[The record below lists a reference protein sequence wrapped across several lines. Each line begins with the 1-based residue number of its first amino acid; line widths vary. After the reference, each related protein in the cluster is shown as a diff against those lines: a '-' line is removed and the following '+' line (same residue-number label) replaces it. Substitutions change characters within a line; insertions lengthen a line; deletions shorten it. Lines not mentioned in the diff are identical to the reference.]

1 LSVGKGK
8 WLTKITT
15 KTNKGGKKMKKRWV
29 ILCLLISFVIG
40 AAMLQN
46 AMAAG
51 IDDPARLD
59 YYKAL
64 KGKKIVFVP
73 VALGSYLTDGWAV
86 TLRNL
91 ATEAGM
97 DFSIRDPNYNIDAG
111 AQAITSL
118 ISQKPDVIVVHNPD
132 VNSYAKL
139 IQRAERAGIYVIS
152 VNMRSSMGSSGFV
165 GADYTR
171 IGEMQAERIVK
182 FCGNGSGTSGKVAI
196 VQGVVTSGASGFARK
211 GIENVL
217 SKHPEIKIVADQ
229 AADWDATKARNI
241 TATILQANPDICGI
255 MGMWDVMDTGTAAAV
270 EEFNKRTKRD
280 KPVYLST
287 SGGAAKF
294 SCEKVK
300 DGTFTEVISYNVPA
314 QGRDIF
320 ALISYLL
327 QSKIKPGQ
335 YKVSIISPLTLINKQ
350 TITSDS
356 CWDPAGLI
364 K

>member
-1 LSVGKGK
+1 
-8 WLTKITT
+8 
-15 KTNKGGKKMKKRWV
+15 MEKRWV
-29 ILCLLISFVIG
+29 IFCLLISFVIG
-40 AAMLQN
+40 TAMLQN

-51 IDDPARLD
+51 VDDPARLD

-73 VALGSYLTDGWAV
+73 CAMGFDLTEGWAA
-86 TLRNL
+86 TLRSL
-91 ATEAGM
+91 ATDVGM
-97 DFSIRDPNYNIDAG
+97 DFSIRDPNWNIDAG

-118 ISQKPDVIVVHNPD
+118 ISEKPDVIVVHNPD

-139 IQRAERAGIYVIS
+139 IRKAEKAGIYVIS

-171 IGEMQAERIVK
+171 IGEMQAERIVE
-182 FCGNGSGTSGKVAI
+182 FCGEGSGTSGKVAI

-241 TATILQANPDICGI
+241 TSTILQSNPDICGI

-270 EEFNKRTKRD
+270 QEFNKRAKRD
-280 KPVYLST
+280 KPVYLNT
-287 SGGAAKF
+287 SGGGAKF
-294 SCEKVK
+294 SCTNVM
-300 DGTFTEVISYNVPA
+300 DGTFDEVISYDVPG

-327 QSKIKPGQ
+327 QSKVKPGE
-335 YKVSIISPLTLINKQ
+335 YKVSIISPLVLINKQ
-350 TITSDS
+350 TIKSDS
-356 CWDPAGLI
+356 CWDPAEL
-364 K
+364 KKK

>member
-1 LSVGKGK
+1 
-8 WLTKITT
+8 
-15 KTNKGGKKMKKRWV
+15 MKKRWV

-40 AAMLQN
+40 TAMLQN

-51 IDDPARLD
+51 VDDPARLD

-73 VALGSYLTDGWAV
+73 CAMGFDLTEGWAA
-86 TLRNL
+86 TLRSL
-91 ATEAGM
+91 ATDVGM
-97 DFSIRDPNYNIDAG
+97 DFSIRDPNWNIDAG

-118 ISQKPDVIVVHNPD
+118 ISEKPDVIVVHNPD

-139 IQRAERAGIYVIS
+139 IRKAEKAGIYVIS

-171 IGEMQAERIVK
+171 IGEMQAERIVE
-182 FCGNGSGTSGKVAI
+182 FCGEGSGTSGKVAI

-241 TATILQANPDICGI
+241 TSTILQSNPDICGI

-270 EEFNKRTKRD
+270 QEFNKRAKRD
-280 KPVYLST
+280 KPVYLNT
-287 SGGAAKF
+287 SGGGAKF
-294 SCEKVK
+294 SCDNVM
-300 DGTFTEVISYNVPA
+300 DGTFDEVISYDVPG

-327 QSKIKPGQ
+327 QSKVKPGE
-335 YKVSIISPLTLINKQ
+335 YKVSIISPLVLINKQ
-350 TITSDS
+350 TIKSDS
-356 CWDPAGLI
+356 CWDPAEL
-364 K
+364 KKK

>member
-1 LSVGKGK
+1 
-8 WLTKITT
+8 
-15 KTNKGGKKMKKRWV
+15 MKKRRI

-40 AAMLQN
+40 GALLQK

-51 IDDPARLD
+51 VDDPARLD

-64 KGKKIVFVP
+64 RGKKIVFIP
-73 VALGSYLTDGWAV
+73 VAMGSYLTDGWAI

-91 ATEAGM
+91 ATDVGM

-139 IQRAERAGIYVIS
+139 IQRAEQAGIYVIS

-182 FCGNGSGTSGKVAI
+182 VCGKGSGTSGKVAI

-211 GIENVL
+211 GIEHVL
-217 SKHPEIKIVADQ
+217 SKHPDIKIVADQ

-241 TATILQANPDICGI
+241 TATILQSNPDICGI

-270 EEFNKRTKRD
+270 QEFNKRSGRH
-280 KPVYLST
+280 VYLNT
-287 SGGAAKF
+287 SGGGAKF
-294 SCEKVK
+294 SCTNVM
-300 DGTFTEVISYNVPA
+300 DGAFSEVISYNVPA

-327 QSKIKPGQ
+327 QSKVKPGL
-335 YKVSIISPLTLINKQ
+335 YKVSIISPLHLINKQ
-350 TITSDS
+350 TITSDA
-356 CWDPAGLI
+356 CWDPAEL
-364 K
+364 KKK

>member
-1 LSVGKGK
+1 
-8 WLTKITT
+8 
-15 KTNKGGKKMKKRWV
+15 MKKTWS
-29 ILCLLISFVIG
+29 ILWLLISFVIG
-40 AAMLQN
+40 VAMLQN
-46 AMAAG
+46 AMATG
-51 IDDPARLD
+51 INDPARLD
-59 YYKAL
+59 YYNAL
-64 KGKKIVFVP
+64 KGKKIVFIP
-73 VALGSYLTDGWAV
+73 VAMGSYLTDGWAV

-91 ATEAGM
+91 ATDVGM
-97 DFSIRDPNYNIDAG
+97 EFSIRDPNYNIDAG

-139 IQRAERAGIYVIS
+139 IQRAEQAGIYVIS

-182 FCGNGSGTSGKVAI
+182 FCGEGSGTSGKVAI

-211 GIENVL
+211 GIEDVL
-217 SKHPEIKIVADQ
+217 SKHTEIKIVADQ

-270 EEFNKRTKRD
+270 QEFNKRTGRH
-280 KPVYLST
+280 VYLNT
-287 SGGAAKF
+287 SGGGAKLD
-294 SCEKVK
+294 CDNVK
-300 DGTFTEVISYNVPA
+300 DGTFDEVITYSVPA

-327 QSKIKPGQ
+327 QSKVKPGQ
-335 YKVSIISPLTLINKQ
+335 YKVSIISPLHLLNKSNM
-350 TITSDS
+350 TYDS
-356 CWDPAGLI
+356 CWDPDQLL
-364 K
+364 KK

>member
-1 LSVGKGK
+1 
-8 WLTKITT
+8 
-15 KTNKGGKKMKKRWV
+15 MKKRWV

-40 AAMLQN
+40 AAMLQK

-64 KGKKIVFVP
+64 KGKKIAFVP
-73 VALGSYLTDGWAV
+73 CAMGFDLTEGWAA
-86 TLRNL
+86 TIRSL
-91 ATEAGM
+91 ATDVGM
-97 DFSIRDPNYNIDAG
+97 DFSIRDPNWNIDAG

-132 VNSYAKL
+132 VNSYAKV
-139 IQRAERAGIYVIS
+139 IQKAEQAGIYIIS

-182 FCGNGSGTSGKVAI
+182 FCGKGSGTSGKVAI
-196 VQGVVTSGASGFARK
+196 VQGVVTSGASGFMRK
-211 GIENVL
+211 GMENVL
-217 SKHPEIKIVADQ
+217 SKYPEIKIVADQ

-241 TATILQANPDICGI
+241 TATILQSNPDICGI
-255 MGMWDVMDTGTAAAV
+255 MGAWDVMDTGTAAAV
-270 EEFNKRTKRD
+270 QEFNKRTGHH
-280 KPVYLST
+280 VYLNT
-287 SGGAAKF
+287 SGGGAKF
-294 SCEKVK
+294 SC
-300 DGTFTEVISYNVPA
+300 DNAMNGTFDEVVSYNVPA

-327 QSKIKPGQ
+327 QSKVKPGE
-335 YKVSIISPLTLINKQ
+335 YKVSIISPLYLVNKQ
-350 TITSDS
+350 TMRSDS
-356 CWDPAGLI
+356 CWDPAEL
-364 K
+364 KKK

>member
-1 LSVGKGK
+1 MNRK
-8 WLTKITT
+8 W
-15 KTNKGGKKMKKRWV
+15 V
-29 ILCLLISFVIG
+29 VLCFIISFVIG
-40 AAMLQN
+40 ATMLQS

-51 IDDPARLD
+51 LNDPARHD

-64 KGKKIVFVP
+64 KGKKIVFIP
-73 VALGSYLTDGWAV
+73 VAMGSYLTDGWAA
-86 TLRNL
+86 TLRRL
-91 ATEAGM
+91 ATDAGM

-139 IQRAERAGIYVIS
+139 IQKAERAGIYVIS

-182 FCGNGSGTSGKVAI
+182 FCGKGSGTSGKIAI
-196 VQGVVTSGASGFARK
+196 VQGVITSAASGFARK

-217 SKHPEIKIVADQ
+217 SKHPGIKIVADQ

-241 TATILQANPDICGI
+241 TATILQSNPDICGI
-255 MGMWDVMDTGTAAAV
+255 IGMWDVMDTGTAAAV
-270 EEFNKRTKRD
+270 QEFNKRAKRA
-280 KPVYLST
+280 KPVYLIT
-287 SGGAAKF
+287 SGGGAKF
-294 SCEKVK
+294 SCTDVMN
-300 DGTFTEVISYNVPA
+300 GTFSEVISYSVPQ

-320 ALISYLL
+320 DLISYLL
-327 QSKIKPGQ
+327 QSKVKPGE
-335 YKVSIISPLTLINKQ
+335 YKVSLFSPLHLLNKS
-350 TITSDS
+350 TITADS
-356 CWDPAGLI
+356 CWDPAQLI
-364 K
+364 KK

>member
-1 LSVGKGK
+1 
-8 WLTKITT
+8 
-15 KTNKGGKKMKKRWV
+15 
-29 ILCLLISFVIG
+29 
-40 AAMLQN
+40 MLQN

-51 IDDPARLD
+51 VDDPARLD

-73 VALGSYLTDGWAV
+73 CAMGFDLTEGWAA
-86 TLRNL
+86 TLRSL
-91 ATEAGM
+91 ATDVGM
-97 DFSIRDPNYNIDAG
+97 DFSIRDPNWNIDAG

-139 IQRAERAGIYVIS
+139 IQRAEQAGIYIIS

-171 IGEMQAERIVK
+171 IGEMQAEQIVK
-182 FCGNGSGTSGKVAI
+182 VCGKGSGTSGKVAI

-241 TATILQANPDICGI
+241 TATILQSNPDICGI

-270 EEFNKRTKRD
+270 QEFNKRAKRD
-280 KPVYLST
+280 KPVYLNT
-287 SGGAAKF
+287 SGGGAKF
-294 SCEKVK
+294 SC
-300 DGTFTEVISYNVPA
+300 DQRYG
-314 QGRDIF
+314 
-320 ALISYLL
+320 
-327 QSKIKPGQ
+327 
-335 YKVSIISPLTLINKQ
+335 
-350 TITSDS
+350 
-356 CWDPAGLI
+356 WDL
-364 K
+364 

>member
-1 LSVGKGK
+1 MEAK
-8 WLTKITT
+8 WFDRITN

-40 AAMLQN
+40 AAMLQK

-51 IDDPARLD
+51 VDDPARLD

-73 VALGSYLTDGWAV
+73 CAMGFDLTEGWAA
-86 TLRNL
+86 TLRSL
-91 ATEAGM
+91 ATDVGM
-97 DFSIRDPNYNIDAG
+97 DFSIRDPNWNIDAG

-139 IQRAERAGIYVIS
+139 IQRAEEAGIYIIS

-182 FCGNGSGTSGKVAI
+182 FCGKDSGTSGKVAI
-196 VQGVVTSGASGFARK
+196 VQGVITSGASGFMRK
-211 GIENVL
+211 GMENVL

-229 AADWDATKARNI
+229 AADWDSTKARNI
-241 TATILQANPDICGI
+241 TATILQSNPDIAGI
-255 MGMWDVMDTGTAAAV
+255 MGAWDVMDTGTAAAV
-270 EEFNKRTKRD
+270 QEFNKRTGRH
-280 KPVYLST
+280 VYLST
-287 SGGAAKF
+287 SGGGAKLD
-294 SCEKVK
+294 CDYVK
-300 DGTFTEVISYNVPA
+300 DGSFDEVIAYNVPA
-314 QGRDIF
+314 QARDIF

-327 QSKIKPGQ
+327 QSKLKPGQ
-335 YKVSIISPLTLINKQ
+335 YKVSIISPLYLLNKQ
-350 TITSDS
+350 TIKSDS
-356 CWDPAGLI
+356 CWDPAEL
-364 K
+364 KKK

>member
-1 LSVGKGK
+1 
-8 WLTKITT
+8 
-15 KTNKGGKKMKKRWV
+15 MKKRWV

-40 AAMLQN
+40 IAVLQN
-46 AMAAG
+46 VMAAG
-51 IDDPARLD
+51 INDPARLD

-64 KGKKIVFVP
+64 KGKKMVFIP
-73 VALGSYLTDGWAV
+73 VAMGSYLTDGWAL
-86 TLRNL
+86 TLKKL
-91 ATEAGM
+91 ATDVGM
-97 DFSIRDPNYNIDAG
+97 NFSIRDPNYNIDAG

-139 IQRAERAGIYVIS
+139 IQRAEQAGIYIIS

-182 FCGNGSGTSGKVAI
+182 FCGKGSNTSGKVAI

-211 GIENVL
+211 GMENVL

-241 TATILQANPDICGI
+241 TATILQSNPDICGI
-255 MGMWDVMDTGTAAAV
+255 MGLWDVMDTGTAAAV
-270 EEFNKRTKRD
+270 QEFNKRTGRH
-280 KPVYLST
+280 VYLST
-287 SGGAAKF
+287 SGGCAKLD
-294 SCEKVK
+294 C
-300 DGTFTEVISYNVPA
+300 DGITNGSFDEVITYNVPA
-314 QGRDIF
+314 QARDIF
-320 ALISYLL
+320 TLISYLL
-327 QSKIKPGQ
+327 QSKVKPGM
-335 YKVSIISPLTLINKQ
+335 YKVSIISPLHLLNKSNM
-350 TITSDS
+350 TYDS
-356 CWDPAGLI
+356 CWDPAQLT

>member
-1 LSVGKGK
+1 
-8 WLTKITT
+8 
-15 KTNKGGKKMKKRWV
+15 MKKTRV

-40 AAMLQN
+40 AALLQS

-51 IDDPARLD
+51 VDDPARLA

-73 VALGSYLTDGWAV
+73 CAMGFDLTEGWAA
-86 TLRNL
+86 TMRNL
-91 ATEAGM
+91 ATDVGM
-97 DFSIRDPNYNIDAG
+97 DFSIRDPNWNIDAG

-139 IQRAERAGIYVIS
+139 IQRAEQAGIYVIS

-182 FCGNGSGTSGKVAI
+182 FCGKGSGTSGKVAI

-211 GIENVL
+211 GVENVL
-217 SKHPEIKIVADQ
+217 SKHPEVKIVADQ

-241 TATILQANPDICGI
+241 TATILQSNPDICGVI
-255 MGMWDVMDTGTAAAV
+255 GMWDVMDTGTAAAV
-270 EEFNKRTKRD
+270 QEFNKRAKRE
-280 KPVYLST
+280 KPVYLNT
-287 SGGAAKF
+287 SGGGAKF
-294 SCEKVK
+294 SCTNVM
-300 DGTFTEVISYNVPA
+300 DGTFSEVISYNVPA

-327 QSKIKPGQ
+327 QSKVKPGL
-335 YKVSIISPLTLINKQ
+335 YKVSIISPLHLINKQ
-350 TITSDS
+350 TITSDA
-356 CWDPAGLI
+356 CWDPAELI
-364 K
+364 KK

>member
-1 LSVGKGK
+1 MEAK
-8 WLTKITT
+8 WFNRMTN
-15 KTNKGGKKMKKRWV
+15 KTNKGGRKMKKRWV

-40 AAMLQN
+40 AAMFQK

-64 KGKKIVFVP
+64 KGKKLVFIP
-73 VALGSYLTDGWAV
+73 VAMGSYLTDGWAL
-86 TLRNL
+86 TLKSL
-91 ATEAGM
+91 ATDVGM

-111 AQAITSL
+111 AQALTSL

-132 VNSYAKL
+132 VNSYARL
-139 IQRAERAGIYVIS
+139 IQKAEQAGIYIIS

-182 FCGNGSGTSGKVAI
+182 FCGKGSGTSGKVAI

-211 GIENVL
+211 GMENVL

-241 TATILQANPDICGI
+241 TATILQSNPDICGI
-255 MGMWDVMDTGTAAAV
+255 MGLWDVMDTGTAAAV
-270 EEFNKRTKRD
+270 QEFNKRTGHH
-280 KPVYLST
+280 VYLST
-287 SGGAAKF
+287 SGGSAKLDCDSVTNAAF
-294 SCEKVK
+294 
-300 DGTFTEVISYNVPA
+300 DEVITYSVPA
-314 QGRDIF
+314 QARDIF

-327 QSKIKPGQ
+327 QSKVKPGE
-335 YKVSIISPLTLINKQ
+335 YKVSIISPLSLLNKSNM
-350 TITSDS
+350 TYDS
-356 CWDPAGLI
+356 CWDPAQLT
-364 K
+364 KK

>member
-1 LSVGKGK
+1 LFNR
-8 WLTKITT
+8 I
-15 KTNKGGKKMKKRWV
+15 TNKGEKKMKKRWV
-29 ILCLLISFVIG
+29 ILLLIMSFVIG
-40 AAMLQN
+40 AAMLQT

-51 IDDPARLD
+51 VDDQARHD

-73 VALGSYLTDGWAV
+73 CAMGFDLTEGWAA
-86 TLRNL
+86 TLRSL
-91 ATEAGM
+91 ATDVGM
-97 DFSIRDPNYNIDAG
+97 EFSIRDPNWNIDAG

-118 ISQKPDVIVVHNPD
+118 ISEKPDVIVVHNPD

-139 IQRAERAGIYVIS
+139 IQRAEQAGIYIIS

-182 FCGNGSGTSGKVAI
+182 VCGKGSDTSGKVAI

-211 GIENVL
+211 GVENVL
-217 SKHPEIKIVADQ
+217 SKHPEINIVADQ

-255 MGMWDVMDTGTAAAV
+255 IGMWDVMDTGTAAAV
-270 EEFNKRTKRD
+270 QEFNKRTGKH
-280 KPVYLST
+280 VYVNT
-287 SGGAAKF
+287 SGGGAKF
-294 SCEKVK
+294 SCTNVM
-300 DGTFTEVISYNVPA
+300 DGTFDEVISYNVPG

-327 QSKIKPGQ
+327 QSKVKPGE
-335 YKVSIISPLTLINKQ
+335 YKVSIISPLRLINKQ
-350 TITSDS
+350 TITYDA
-356 CWDPAGLI
+356 CWDPDAL
-364 K
+364 KKK

>member
-1 LSVGKGK
+1 
-8 WLTKITT
+8 
-15 KTNKGGKKMKKRWV
+15 MKKKWV

-73 VALGSYLTDGWAV
+73 VALGSYLTDGWAA

-152 VNMRSSMGSSGFV
+152 INMRSSMGSSGFV

-182 FCGNGSGTSGKVAI
+182 FCGEGSGTSGKVAI
-196 VQGVVTSGASGFARK
+196 VQGVLTSAASGFARK

-294 SCEKVK
+294 SCDKVK

-327 QSKIKPGQ
+327 QSKVKPGE
-335 YKVSIISPLTLINKQ
+335 YKVSIISPLELINKE

-364 K
+364 KK

>member
-1 LSVGKGK
+1 
-8 WLTKITT
+8 
-15 KTNKGGKKMKKRWV
+15 MKSIRV
-29 ILCLLISFVIG
+29 ILAFIVSFVIG
-40 AAMLQN
+40 AVMIQS

-51 IDDPARLD
+51 VDDPARLD
-59 YYKAL
+59 YYKTL
-64 KGKKIVFVP
+64 KGKKIVFIP
-73 VALGSYLTDGWAV
+73 VAMGSYLTDGWAI
-86 TLRNL
+86 TIKNM
-91 ATEAGM
+91 ATAVGM
-97 DFSIRDPNYNIDAG
+97 DFSIRDPNYNVDAG

-139 IQRAERAGIYVIS
+139 IQKAEAAGIYIIS

-171 IGEMQAERIVK
+171 IGEMQAEQIVK
-182 FCGNGSGTSGKVAI
+182 VCGKGSGTSGKVAI
-196 VQGVVTSGASGFARK
+196 VQGVITSGASGFARK

-270 EEFNKRTKRD
+270 EEFNKRAKRD
-280 KPVYLST
+280 KPVYVST
-287 SGGAAKF
+287 SGGGAKF
-294 SCEKVK
+294 TCDKVK
-300 DGTFTEVISYNVPA
+300 DGTFSEVVSYNVPA

-320 ALISYLL
+320 GLISYLL
-327 QSKIKPGQ
+327 QSKVKPGL
-335 YKVSIISPLTLINKQ
+335 YKVSIISPLYLLNKETLA
-350 TITSDS
+350 SEP
-356 CWDPAGLI
+356 CWDPELQL
-364 K
+364 KKK

>member
-1 LSVGKGK
+1 MKG
-8 WLTKITT
+8 I
-15 KTNKGGKKMKKRWV
+15 RV
-29 ILCLLISFVIG
+29 ILAFIVSFVIG
-40 AAMLQN
+40 VVMLQS

-51 IDDPARLD
+51 VDDPARLD

-73 VALGSYLTDGWAV
+73 CAMGFDLTEGWA
-86 TLRNL
+86 
-91 ATEAGM
+91 ATIKNMATAVGM
-97 DFSIRDPNYNIDAG
+97 EFSIRDPNWNIDAG

-118 ISQKPDVIVVHNPD
+118 ISQKPDLIVVHNPD

-139 IQRAERAGIYVIS
+139 IQRAEAAGIYIVS

-171 IGEMQAERIVK
+171 IGEIQAEQIVK
-182 FCGNGSGTSGKVAI
+182 HCGKGSGTSGKVGI
-196 VQGVVTSGASGFARK
+196 VQGVITSGASGFARK

-255 MGMWDVMDTGTAAAV
+255 IGGWDVMDTGTAAAV
-270 EEFNKRTKRD
+270 QEFNKRTGK
-280 KPVYLST
+280 KVYLNT
-287 SGGAAKF
+287 SGGGAKF
-294 SCEKVK
+294 ACDKVK
-300 DGTFTEVISYNVPA
+300 DGTFDEVINYNVPG

-320 ALISYLL
+320 TLISYLI
-327 QSKIKPGQ
+327 QSKVKPGQ
-335 YKVSIISPLTLINKQ
+335 YKVSIISPMVLLNKQ
-350 TITSDS
+350 NVKADS
-356 CWDPAGLI
+356 CWDPDEL
-364 K
+364 KKK

>member
-1 LSVGKGK
+1 
-8 WLTKITT
+8 
-15 KTNKGGKKMKKRWV
+15 MKKPRV
-29 ILCLLISFVIG
+29 ILAVMVLLVMG
-40 AAMLQN
+40 AGMLQN

-51 IDDPARLD
+51 VDDPARLD

-73 VALGSYLTDGWAV
+73 VAMGSYLTDGWAA
-86 TLRNL
+86 TIRSL
-91 ATEAGM
+91 ATDVGM

-118 ISQKPDVIVVHNPD
+118 ISEKPDVIVVHNPD

-139 IQRAERAGIYVIS
+139 IQRAEKAGIYVIS

-182 FCGNGSGTSGKVAI
+182 FCGEGSGTSGKVAI

-211 GIENVL
+211 GIDNVL
-217 SKHPEIKIVADQ
+217 SKHPEVKIVADQ

-270 EEFNKRTKRD
+270 QEFNKRAKRD
-280 KPVYLST
+280 KPVYLNT
-287 SGGAAKF
+287 SGGGAKF
-294 SCEKVK
+294 SCDNVM
-300 DGTFTEVISYNVPA
+300 DGTFDEVISYNVPG

-327 QSKIKPGQ
+327 QSKVKPGE
-335 YKVSIISPLTLINKQ
+335 YKVSIISPLYLLNKE
-350 TITSDS
+350 TIKSDS
-356 CWDPAGLI
+356 CWDPDEL
-364 K
+364 KKK

>member
-1 LSVGKGK
+1 MGSVFACMEAKLFRG
-8 WLTKITT
+8 I
-15 KTNKGGKKMKKRWV
+15 TNKGGKKMKKRWV
-29 ILCLLISFVIG
+29 ILALIISFVIG
-40 AAMLQN
+40 PAMLQT

-51 IDDPARLD
+51 VDDPARLD

-73 VALGSYLTDGWAV
+73 CAMGFDLTEGWAG
-86 TLRNL
+86 TMRRL
-91 ATEAGM
+91 ATDVGM
-97 DFSIRDPNYNIDAG
+97 DFSIRDPNWNIDAG

-118 ISQKPDVIVVHNPD
+118 ISQKPDIIVVHNPD

-139 IQRAERAGIYVIS
+139 IQRAEAAGIYVIS

-171 IGEMQAERIVK
+171 IGEMQAEQIVK
-182 FCGNGSGTSGKVAI
+182 FCGKGTSGKVAI

-211 GIENVL
+211 GVENVL

-241 TATILQANPDICGI
+241 TATILQANPDIAGI
-255 MGMWDVMDTGTAAAV
+255 IGMWDVMDTGTAAAV
-270 EEFNKRTKRD
+270 QEFNKRTGRH
-280 KPVYLST
+280 VYLNT
-287 SGGAAKF
+287 SGGGAKF
-294 SCEKVK
+294 SCTAVT
-300 DGTFTEVISYNVPA
+300 DGTFDEVISYNVPA

-327 QSKIKPGQ
+327 QSKVKPGE
-335 YKVSIISPLTLINKQ
+335 YKVSVISPLNLLNKQ
-350 TITSDS
+350 TIQSDS
-356 CWDPAGLI
+356 CWDPAEL
-364 K
+364 KKK

>member
-1 LSVGKGK
+1 
-8 WLTKITT
+8 
-15 KTNKGGKKMKKRWV
+15 MKKLRV
-29 ILCLLISFVIG
+29 ILAVMVSLVLCAG
-40 AAMLQN
+40 ALQS
-46 AMAAG
+46 ATAAG
-51 IDDPARLD
+51 VDDPARLD

-73 VALGSYLTDGWAV
+73 VAMGFDLTEGWAA
-86 TLRNL
+86 TLKNM
-91 ATEAGM
+91 ATGAGM
-97 DFSIRDPNYNIDAG
+97 EFSIRDPNWNIDAG

-118 ISQKPDVIVVHNPD
+118 ISEKPDVIVVHNPD
-132 VNSYAKL
+132 VNSYARL
-139 IQRAERAGIYVIS
+139 IQRAEKAGIYVIS

-171 IGEMQAERIVK
+171 IGEMQAERIVE
-182 FCGNGSGTSGKVAI
+182 FCGEGSGTSGKVAI

-241 TATILQANPDICGI
+241 TATILQANPDLCGI

-270 EEFNKRTKRD
+270 QEFNKRAKRD
-280 KPVYLST
+280 KPVYLNT
-287 SGGAAKF
+287 SGGGAKF
-294 SCEKVK
+294 SCDNVME
-300 DGTFTEVISYNVPA
+300 GTFNDVVSYDVPG

-327 QSKIKPGQ
+327 QSKVTPGE
-335 YKVSIISPLTLINKQ
+335 YKVSILSPLLLINKQ
-350 TITSDS
+350 TIKSDS
-356 CWDPAGLI
+356 CWDPAEL
-364 K
+364 KKK